1 MLTIEIEDGG
11 EALLK
16 PSIIDMK
23 LFLSEIVMGC
33 PWFQKLTPC
42 YKV

>member
-23 LFLSEIVMGC
+23 FYPKLFWVVLS
-33 PWFQKLTPC
+33 FKN
-42 YKV
+42 